1 MAELDKVRIQ
11 HTHDTAERWD
21 AKGESKPKIGEF
33 IVYDPDY
40 DSTTQTGHQ
49 YPRFKIGDGNTTL
62 NALPFATPSA
72 ENFNTINGNNIYIS
86 EGSSQDIK
94 VGDITAAG
102 NNTLSGS
109 NTFNE
114 AVILKN
120 GVSNGSTAFALPDS
134 GNKLASTSYV
144 DSKISEIYTELEKI
158 DSGEGV

>member
-11 HTHDTAERWD
+11 HTHDTAEHWG
-21 AKGESKPKIGEF
+21 AKSSSKPKAGEF
-33 IVYDPDY
+33 IVYDPDGTHL
-40 DSTTQTGHQ
+40 S
-49 YPRFKIGDGNTTL
+49 PRFKIGDGTKTL